1 MTTMIFAA
9 GCGTRLRPLTDVV
22 PKALVPVGGKPL
34 LQRVLESVGGDRV
47 VINIHHHADQ
57 IRNFIQTTREHWKAE
72 ILLSDE
78 SEALLDTGGGLR
90 KAAPLLMG
98 GVLSSTR
105 DMGGTRDDAND
116 EPVLI
121 HNVDILSNVDLDRL
135 RQEGKRH
142 DATLVVSQRETS
154 RYLVFN
160 AEGRL
165 VGWTNIKTGEV
176 KGELPR
182 EGCKLLAFAGIH
194 VISPR
199 LLRLMQSWPEKF
211 SVIDFYLAVC
221 RDYDI
226 HAYTPQGLRI
236 LDVGKLDTLRAADTF
251 LSDNRK

>member
-9 GCGTRLRPLTDVV
+9 GCGTRLKPLTDVV

-34 LQRVLESVGGDRV
+34 LQRVLEAVGGDRV

-57 IRNFIQTTREHWKAE
+57 IRNFIDISREHWPME

-78 SEALLDTGGGLR
+78 SAALLDTGGGLR
-90 KAAPLLMG
+90 KAAPLLLVG
-98 GVLSSTR
+98 
-105 DMGGTRDDAND
+105 N

-121 HNVDILSNVDLDRL
+121 HNVDILSNVNLSRF
-135 RQEGKRH
+135 RQDNAGH
-142 DATLVVSQRETS
+142 DATLLVSHRDTA

-160 AEGRL
+160 ADLRL

-176 KGELPR
+176 KGEAPQP
-182 EGCKLLAFAGIH
+182 GYHLLAFAGIH
-194 VISPR
+194 LISPR

-211 SVIDFYLAVC
+211 SIIDFYLAVC

-226 HAYTPQGLRI
+226 HACAPADLRI
-236 LDVGKLDTLRAADTF
+236 LDVGKLDTLAAADTF
-251 LSDNRK
+251 LVDIKP

>member
-9 GCGTRLRPLTDVV
+9 GCGTRLKPLTDVL

-34 LQRVLESVGGDRV
+34 LQRVLECVCGGRV

-57 IRNFIQTTREHWKAE
+57 IRNFIQATREHWKAE

-90 KAAPLLMG
+90 KAAPLL
-98 GVLSSTR
+98 L
-105 DMGGTRDDAND
+105 AND

-121 HNVDILSNVDLDRL
+121 HNVDILSNVDLDCL
-135 RQEGKRH
+135 RQEGKKH
-142 DATLVVSQRETS
+142 DATLVVSRRETS

-160 AEGRL
+160 AESRL

-176 KGELPR
+176 KGEAPR
-182 EGCKLLAFAGIH
+182 EGYGLLAFAGIH
-194 VISPR
+194 VISPQ

-211 SVIDFYLAVC
+211 SIIDFYLKVC
-221 RDYDI
+221 PDYDI
-226 HAYTPQGLRI
+226 HAYTPQELRI
-236 LDVGKLDTLRAADTF
+236 LDVGKLDTLAAADTF
-251 LSDNRK
+251 LSE